1 MIYGIIYAAVYH
13 YYIQRRLQQLSDQHR
28 AEVQGIQQARYQ
40 EAQRMQQH
48 IQQISDVCS
57 TCYTIISLADNCV
70 LIAQICLV
78 IHWCCCLAVEYDNDM
93 VLKSYRHGFP
103 Y

>member
-1 MIYGIIYAAVYH
+1 M
-13 YYIQRRLQQLSDQHR
+13 SDQHR

-57 TCYTIISLADNCV
+57 TCYTIISLADNSRV
-70 LIAQICLV
+70 LIAQIRP
-78 IHWCCCLAVEYDNDM
+78 IFQCCCLVLEYNNDM
-93 VLKSYRHGFP
+93 ALKSYCHGFLYKVMIITKYHP
-103 Y
+103 GILELMTF

>member
-1 MIYGIIYAAVYH
+1 MS
-13 YYIQRRLQQLSDQHR
+13 YIQRRLQQLSDQHR

-70 LIAQICLV
+70 LIAQIRP
-78 IHWCCCLAVEYDNDM
+78 IFQCCCLVLEYDNDM
-93 VLKSYRHGFP
+93 ALKSYRHGFL

>member
-1 MIYGIIYAAVYH
+1 M
-13 YYIQRRLQQLSDQHR
+13 SDQHR
-28 AEVQGIQQARYQ
+28 AAVQGIQQARYQ

-48 IQQISDVCS
+48 VQQISDVCS

-78 IHWCCCLAVEYDNDM
+78 INWCCCLVLEYDNDM
-93 VLKSYRHGFP
+93 VLKAYHHGFSLLSDH
-103 Y
+103 YKGISAC

>member
-1 MIYGIIYAAVYH
+1 M
-13 YYIQRRLQQLSDQHR
+13 SDQHR

-57 TCYTIISLADNCV
+57 TCYTIISLADNRV
-70 LIAQICLV
+70 LIVQIYV
-78 IHWCCCLAVEYDNDM
+78 VFHWCCFLAWEYDNDM
-93 VLKSYRHGFP
+93 ALKYYRHGFP